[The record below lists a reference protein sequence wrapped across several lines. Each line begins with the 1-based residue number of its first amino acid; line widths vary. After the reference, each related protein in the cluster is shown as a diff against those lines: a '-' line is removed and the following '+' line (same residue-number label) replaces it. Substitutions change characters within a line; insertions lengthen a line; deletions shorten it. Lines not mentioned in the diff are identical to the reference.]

1 MIKLTCGHLFHEKC
15 IKEWCNKE
23 LKGPKCPNC
32 NEHLIKKNSQIS
44 MKNTNIGTTV
54 TTNSPNVI
62 IVSRR
67 SDIDEQSVTGRS
79 RRNNDDVE
87 SSIQNNL
94 DSARIIRLRH

>member
-1 MIKLTCGHLFHEKC
+1 
-15 IKEWCNKE
+15 
-23 LKGPKCPNC
+23 
-32 NEHLIKKNSQIS
+32 